1 MKTPPACTFDN
12 ENGKHEYRIGGSVVS
27 SVTQIVGDVLPGFKA
42 DPWYLERGRAVHECY
57 AFLARSEKFECDKV
71 CEPYVEAWHKW
82 RDAVQPRFIS
92 IERRV
97 YSVKY
102 RFAGTMDLLAR
113 INDTAVIVDY
123 KSSLDAR
130 IIWQLAGYA
139 IALEEE
145 GGIKVDHG
153 YGVQLSEDEKFKST
167 PLLELK
173 RAKREFLSMLTVHN
187 LRTRLG
193 INTKKEQE

>member
-1 MKTPPACTFDN
+1 MKTPPTCTFDKI
-12 ENGKHEYRIGGSVVS
+12 KHEYRIGGSICP

-42 DPWYLERGRAVHECY
+42 EAWYLERGRAVHECY
-57 AFLARSEKFECDKV
+57 ALLARGETFKADPV
-71 CEPYVEAWHKW
+71 CEPYIAAWKKW
-82 RDAVQPRFIS
+82 RDAAQPRFIS
-92 IERRV
+92 IEREV

-113 INDTAVIVDY
+113 IDDTVVIVDY
-123 KSSLDAR
+123 KASLDAR

-145 GGIKVDHG
+145 SGIKVEHG
-153 YGVQLSEDEKFKST
+153 YGVELNDKGNFHCT
-167 PLLELK
+167 LLLELK
-173 RAKREFLSMLTVHN
+173 RAKREFLSLLTVHN

-193 INTKKEQE
+193 INNNKEQQ